1 MFTTAFTR
9 FSLKTRV
16 SISTLIAFLFL
27 FIASSLNAQP
37 ALQKVPSQDAAN
49 IAFDQKLPTDPSVI
63 IGELDNGIHYY
74 IRNNTEPA
82 NRADIRL
89 VINSGSILEDEKQ
102 RGLAHFLEHM
112 AFQGTEHFE
121 KQAIIDF
128 MESIGM
134 RVGSG
139 INAFTG
145 LDETTY
151 MLQLPTDDESHLA
164 TAFQI
169 LKDWA
174 TGIKFDP
181 EEIESERK
189 VVIEEWRQGQGVQ
202 ARIRDKIIPIILKDS
217 LYARRLPI
225 GTLEN
230 IQSFN
235 RNDFLHFYRDWY
247 RPDLMAVIAVGDF
260 DTAVIEKLIH
270 KQFEPIPAPENPKN
284 RKTYTIPEHD
294 KTLFA
299 IAIDPEVQITQ
310 LAVYHKFPNNYDWT
324 VGGYRQRIV
333 EELYNAMLNERFNE
347 ISTKPDP
354 PFMLATSNRSPLVR
368 PLDVYILQAIV
379 QETGIE
385 RGLETLLVES
395 ERVARFGFTETEFE
409 RQKTSYLRSL
419 DQIYTN
425 RESRT
430 SSSHAAEM
438 TRSFLTGESIPGI
451 EYEVALRRRFIS
463 GITLEEINQ
472 VGKNWISDSNR
483 VIVLT
488 APEKPDLVVPSEK
501 DLKSVLESALKKNI
515 KPYEATTVEGLLLD
529 KIPAG
534 SKVIEKHELKGGL
547 IEWKLAN
554 GITVILKPTDFKKDE
569 ILFTAFSPGGT
580 SLASDEDY
588 IVANTASSLIT
599 LSGVGKFN
607 LMNLRKKLTGK
618 VANVL
623 PTISEYEEG
632 LTGNASL
639 SDLETLFQLIYL
651 RMTAPRSDE
660 TIYNIIKMQM
670 RQQLANRTANPAIVF
685 NDTWNRLV
693 YSDHPRKQPPS
704 VAMLDKMDLNKSLAF
719 YKDRFADDG
728 DFIFIFVGSIDLEQ
742 MQPLVET
749 YLGALPNSGREET
762 WKDVG
767 IRTMREGIIKE
778 TVRKGQEPK
787 ATRRIG
793 FNGVFPEIDN
803 LFEKTRLRV
812 TVQLLQTRLR
822 NVMRETMGGTY
833 IAQVNSGISR
843 IPLGQ
848 YLVSIDFTSAPERV
862 DELTEALFNEIK
874 SLKETGPKE
883 EEVADIRQAM
893 LRAHETGLEQNA
905 FWLAG
910 LKSSYSAGVNP
921 GADQIL
927 GIPEAVNA
935 VTAEFARDTF
945 RKYYDM
951 ENYIQVTLL
960 PEESTKKESN

>member
-1 MFTTAFTR
+1 
-9 FSLKTRV
+9 
-16 SISTLIAFLFL
+16 
-27 FIASSLNAQP
+27 
-37 ALQKVPSQDAAN
+37 
-49 IAFDQKLPTDPSVI
+49 
-63 IGELDNGIHYY
+63 
-74 IRNNTEPA
+74 
-82 NRADIRL
+82 
-89 VINSGSILEDEKQ
+89 
-102 RGLAHFLEHM
+102 
-112 AFQGTEHFE
+112 
-121 KQAIIDF
+121 

-145 LDETTY
+145 LDDTTY
-151 MLQLPTDDESHLA
+151 MLQLPTEDESHLA

-181 EEIESERK
+181 EEIEYERK

-230 IQSFN
+230 IQSFS
-235 RNDFLHFYRDWY
+235 RDDFLRFYRDWY

-260 DTAVIEKLIH
+260 DTSVIEKLIH

-284 RKTYTIPEHD
+284 RKTYTVPEHND
-294 KTLFA
+294 TLFV
-299 IAIDPEVQITQ
+299 IATDPEVQMTQ
-310 LAVYHKFPNNYDWT
+310 VAVYNKFPNDYDWT
-324 VGGYRQRIV
+324 VGGFRQRMV
-333 EELYNAMLNERFNE
+333 EGLYNAMLTERFNE

-354 PFMLATSNRSPLVR
+354 PFMGAASVRTSLVR
-368 PLDVYILQAIV
+368 PLGVYILQALV

-395 ERVARFGFTETEFE
+395 ERVARFGFTETELE
-409 RQKTSYLRSL
+409 RQKKAHLRNL

-438 TRSFLTGESIPGI
+438 TRSFLTGESIPGV
-451 EYEVALRRRFIS
+451 EYEVALGRRFIS

-488 APEKPDLVVPSEK
+488 APEKPDLVIPSEK
-501 DLKSVLESALKKNI
+501 DLKSVLASAIKKDI
-515 KPYEATTVEGLLLD
+515 KPYEVTTVEGLLLD
-529 KIPAG
+529 NIPAG
-534 SKVIEKHELKGGL
+534 SKVAEKRELKGGL

-554 GITVILKPTDFKKDE
+554 GIKVILKLTDFKKDE

-580 SLASDEDY
+580 SLASDEDF
-588 IVANTASSLIT
+588 IAANTASALIT
-599 LSGVGKFN
+599 ISGAGKFN
-607 LMNLRKKLTGK
+607 FMDLRKKLTGK
-618 VANVL
+618 VANVI
-623 PTISEYEEG
+623 PIISEYEEG

-639 SDLETLFQLIYL
+639 TDLETLFQLIYL
-651 RMTAPRSDE
+651 RLTAPRSDE
-660 TIYNIIKMQM
+660 NIYNIIKMQI
-670 RQQLANRTANPAIVF
+670 RQQLANRTADPAVVF
-685 NDTWNRLV
+685 DDTWNRLV
-693 YSDHPRKQPPS
+693 YSDHLRKQPQS
-704 VAMLDKMDLNKSLAF
+704 VEMVDKMDLNKSLVF
-719 YKDRFADDG
+719 YKDRFADAG

-742 MQPLVET
+742 MRPLVET
-749 YLGALPNSGREET
+749 YLGALPNTGRGET

-767 IRTMREGIIKE
+767 IRTTREGIIKE
-778 TVRKGQEPK
+778 TVRKGQDPK
-787 ATRRIG
+787 ASRRIG
-793 FNGVFPEIDN
+793 FNGAFPEIDN
-803 LFEKTRLRV
+803 LFEITRLNV
-812 TVQLLQTRLR
+812 TVQLLQNRLR
-822 NVMRETMGGTY
+822 EVMRETMGGTY
-833 IAQVNSGISR
+833 GAQVNSGISR

-848 YLVSIDFTSAPERV
+848 YLISINFTSAPERV
-862 DELTEALFNEIK
+862 DELTEALFTEIK
-874 SLKETGPKE
+874 SFKETGPKE

-893 LRAHETGLEQNA
+893 LRAHETGMEQNA

-910 LKSSYSAGVNP
+910 LRASYSAGINP

-927 GIPEAVNA
+927 GVPEAVNA
-935 VTAEFARDTF
+935 VTVESARDTF

-951 ENYIQVTLL
+951 KNYIQVTLL
-960 PEESTKKESN
+960 PEESTEKKSD